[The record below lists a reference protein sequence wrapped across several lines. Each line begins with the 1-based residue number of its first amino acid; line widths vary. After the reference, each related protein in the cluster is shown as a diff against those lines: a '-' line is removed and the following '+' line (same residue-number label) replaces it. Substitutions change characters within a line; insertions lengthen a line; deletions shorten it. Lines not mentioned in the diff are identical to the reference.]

1 MAVVGHM
8 IRAISV
14 KMTLI
19 RALIAMRKQTLWK
32 CVIQWLLDKGISKC
46 KGLAKERIPCGF
58 QKKKKKTLGDF
69 WARMKQRSEVA
80 RDLVIQSLVDLG
92 TNTGFEKVG
101 VVLNKGEGRKERSR
115 PQI

>member
-1 MAVVGHM
+1 MEMCDTVAPRQKGLQVQRSCKGEN
-8 IRAISV
+8 S
-14 KMTLI
+14 
-19 RALIAMRKQTLWK
+19 LW
-32 CVIQWLLDKGISKC
+32 ISK
-46 KGLAKERIPCGF
+46 KY
-58 QKKKKKTLGDF
+58 LGGF

-101 VVLNKGEGRKERSR
+101 VILNKGEGRKERSR